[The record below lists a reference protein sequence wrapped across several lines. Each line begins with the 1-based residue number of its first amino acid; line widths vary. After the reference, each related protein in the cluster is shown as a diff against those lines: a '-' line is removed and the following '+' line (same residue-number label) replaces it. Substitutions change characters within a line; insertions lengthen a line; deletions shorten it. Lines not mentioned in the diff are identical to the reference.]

1 MNLYVTVLGFERA
14 AQTEALI
21 ESFLKYKKGD
31 FKVSFNILY
40 SFHANEWAVRDAFQ
54 KFIGKRKDLKFTNVK
69 LSSTDQEFDIKEYL
83 VNEQLNLVLPGNTL
97 FTREFN
103 LEDLYY
109 LDLDTEYFN
118 LLRGLNKVQDISGN
132 FQTVAS
138 LLKKRDRLYYYTSTP
153 EFSDNTGIYGKIFK
167 ADSKKFAEK
176 LELFFSISPC
186 FINSLNK
193 VDYVDLYEKSGH
205 TQYSLYTMGLRYL
218 MGESIN
224 IEPFDRYC
232 SNRMYDDVGV
242 TFNIEFEGK
251 KLNEIVDDVYYI
263 NLTRR
268 HDRRE
273 LIDIEMLKHGI
284 KAKRQEGI
292 ETTAEQVQEYLQLHP
307 EFNEH
312 DRNLAPSRLGCAKSH
327 LEVIKK
333 AKERNLDCVLILE
346 DDCEFVESPHEV
358 LDRAFRD
365 LNHQPDCDILYLGA
379 NVLAD
384 IQRVSPNLGRINGS
398 YCAHAY
404 IVFKRAYDHILNF
417 NWKAYR
423 AVDELYMNMSRDS
436 RFNVYTVLPVTAI
449 QRPSYSDIEGKDVNY
464 SNVIIN
470 SYQTH
475 LK

>member
-1 MNLYVTVLGFERA
+1 MKVHVTVLGFERA

-31 FKVSFNILY
+31 INVSFNILY
-40 SFHANEWAVRDAFQ
+40 SHHSKEWAIRDAFQ
-54 KFIGKRKDLKFTNVK
+54 KFVARRKDLQFTLIGHHNSEVK
-69 LSSTDQEFDIKEYL
+69 YNIQDYFVKRE
-83 VNEQLNLVLPGNTL
+83 LNLILPGNTL

-109 LDLDTEYFN
+109 LDFDNEYFN
-118 LLRGLNKVQDISGN
+118 LLRGLNKVQDTKGAFYN
-132 FQTVAS
+132 VAS
-138 LLKKRDRLYYYTSTP
+138 SLIKRDTLYYYKDTP
-153 EFSDNTGIYGKIFK
+153 QLGENTGIYGKIFK
-167 ADSKKFAEK
+167 EDGKSFDSK
-176 LELFFSISPC
+176 LELFFGISPC
-186 FINSLNK
+186 FISNFNK
-193 VDYVDLYEKSGH
+193 VEYVDLYDTPQL

-224 IEPFDRYC
+224 IEPLDRYC
-232 SNRMYDDVGV
+232 SNRIYDNIGV

-251 KLNEIVDDVYYI
+251 KVNDIVDDVYYI
-263 NLTRR
+263 NLTKR

-273 LIDIEMLKHGI
+273 LIDIEMLKHSI
-284 KAKRQEGI
+284 KAQRQEGF
-292 ETTAEQVQEYLQLHP
+292 EVPANEVEEYLQLHP

-312 DRNLAPSRLGCAKSH
+312 DKNLAPSRLGCAKSH
-327 LEVIKK
+327 LEIVKK

-346 DDCEFVESPHEV
+346 DDCEFIQSPHEV

-365 LNHQPDCDILYLGA
+365 LNHQPECDILYLGA

-384 IQRVSPNLGRINGS
+384 IKRISPNLGRINGS

-417 NWKAYR
+417 SFKSYR
-423 AVDELYMNMSRDS
+423 AIDELYMNMSRDS
-436 RFNVYTVLPVTAI
+436 RFNVYTVLPVTAV
-449 QRPSYSDIEGKDVNY
+449 QRPSYSDIEGKEVNY
-464 SNVIIN
+464 SNVIVN